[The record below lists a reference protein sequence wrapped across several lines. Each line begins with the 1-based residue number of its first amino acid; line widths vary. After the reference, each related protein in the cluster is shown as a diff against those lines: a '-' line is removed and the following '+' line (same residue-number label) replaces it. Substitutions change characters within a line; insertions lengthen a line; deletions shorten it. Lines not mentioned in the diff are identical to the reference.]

1 MLSFRE
7 HAPHPRL
14 APHVK
19 CFWTLRGRAD
29 GAPPER
35 ILPDGSFELVFHL
48 ADPFVRDASVQPAA
62 MWMGELRRPV
72 LVQPSRNVD
81 VLGVRFRIGGAAA
94 FLRMPLRE
102 VADAILP
109 IGDLLP
115 ELASRM
121 HEARSTA
128 ERIHAIEEA
137 LLRRM
142 RGDGALVQAAV
153 CAIERRDGDLRIR
166 GLASALGTTERS
178 LERAFFAQVGI
189 GPKSLARLMRFHAAL
204 RGRDG
209 GYFDDAHRIREFRD
223 FAGLTPTEFRRE
235 QHAIHDAF
243 VGNLQDSG
251 AAEA

>member
-1 MLSFRE
+1 VLSFRE

-14 APHVK
+14 AAHVK
-19 CFWTLRGRAD
+19 CFWTLRGRTD

-48 ADPFVRDASVQPAA
+48 ADSFVRDAAPQPAA

-72 LVQPSRNVD
+72 LVAPSCNVD

-94 FLRMPLRE
+94 FLRMPMRE
-102 VADAILP
+102 LADSILP
-109 IGDLLP
+109 LGELFP
-115 ELASRM
+115 ELASRV
-121 HEARSTA
+121 HDARSTR
-128 ERIHAIEEA
+128 ERIAAVEAA

-142 RGDGALVQAAV
+142 QGDGALVQAAV
-153 CAIERRDGDLRIR
+153 RAIEHRDGDLRIR
-166 GLASALGTTERS
+166 NLASALGKSERS
-178 LERAFFAQVGI
+178 LERAFLAQVGI
-189 GPKSLARLMRFHAAL
+189 GPKSLARLIRFHAAL

-209 GYFDDAHRIREFRD
+209 GYFDDAHRIREFHD

-251 AAEA
+251 APEA